1 MNLFRRKDASSYEV
15 PTMPPEL
22 DDYYQAEKRQRVAV
36 TWLLGFATLAITIAV
51 AFGLFV
57 SARWL
62 VQKVRK
68 EPAAKQPET
77 TQDAPAPDKIGQ
89 AAPVQPSDLSV
100 PALES
105 SVSAGSNT
113 QRPQNN
119 SGPQT
124 SSTVTN
130 LPNTGPIESLAVF
143 MVATTAGMFA
153 YRLASRRR

>member
-1 MNLFRRKDASSYEV
+1 MNLFKRKDASSSEV
-15 PTMPPEL
+15 PAMPPEL

-51 AFGLFV
+51 AFGLFI

-68 EPAAKQPET
+68 EPVAKKPET
-77 TQDAPAPDKIGQ
+77 TQDSPAADKVGQ
-89 AAPVQPSDLSV
+89 AAPAQPAHLSA
-100 PALES
+100 PAPEPS
-105 SVSAGSNT
+105 GSTGSNT
-113 QRPQNN
+113 QSPQNI

-130 LPNTGPIESLAVF
+130 LPNTGPIETLAVF
-143 MVATTAGMFA
+143 MVATTAGTFA